1 MCILKIFVGLGTN
14 LFANLRF
21 FIFLF
26 YVVTVALFLGIGYY
40 FLQVVTDISPVLV
53 GGVLLLLVVLCGI
66 FIAKL
71 ALDPLVEY
79 VENLQNLSK
88 ETLHELNL
96 PISTITTN
104 TQMLQKNTDDAKMLK
119 RISRIESACTM
130 LQQRY
135 NELDYLIKT
144 QTKQQI
150 LELFDLAEIVQQR
163 IDFLQK
169 VYPQAIFDV
178 SLETSMV
185 QSDKI
190 GLQKVIDNVVDNGVK
205 YSKNIPKLT
214 IRLHQGMLS
223 IRDEG
228 IGMDEV
234 EIVKIFDN
242 YYQKDSTMQ
251 GFGIGLAMV
260 KRFCD
265 ANSVI
270 LQVRSQPNKGTVVSL
285 QFKERK

>member
-1 MCILKIFVGLGTN
+1 MCSLKTFAGLGIN

-26 YVVTVALFLGIGYY
+26 YVVTVTLFLGIGYY
-40 FLQVVTDISPVLV
+40 LLEVVDGVSLAVV
-53 GGVLLLLVVLCGI
+53 SGVLALLVLLGGI

-71 ALDPLVEY
+71 SLDPLVEY

-104 TQMLQKNTDDAKMLK
+104 AQMLQKNTDDVKMSK
-119 RISRIESACTM
+119 RLERIEAACTM

-144 QTKQQI
+144 QTKQQV
-150 LELFDLAEIVQQR
+150 LELFDLAEVVQKR
-163 IDFLQK
+163 IAFLEK
-169 VYPQAIFDV
+169 VYPQATFDV
-178 SLETSMV
+178 MV
-185 QSDKI
+185 EKTMVLSDKI
-190 GLQKVIDNVVDNGVK
+190 GIEKVIDNIVDNGVK

-214 IRLHQGMLS
+214 VRLHRGMLS
-223 IRDEG
+223 IQDEG

-242 YYQKDSTMQ
+242 YYQKDTTMQ

-265 ANSVI
+265 ANSVA
-270 LQVRSQPNKGTVVSL
+270 LQVRSQPHKGTVVSL